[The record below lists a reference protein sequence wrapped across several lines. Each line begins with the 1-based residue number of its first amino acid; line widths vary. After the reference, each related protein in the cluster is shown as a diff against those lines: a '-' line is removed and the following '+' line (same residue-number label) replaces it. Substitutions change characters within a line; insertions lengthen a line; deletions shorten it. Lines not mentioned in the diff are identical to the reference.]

1 MRHLR
6 LWFVV
11 FTGLV
16 ILSLMTGACQSRP
29 APTPTPTKTP
39 TPPAT
44 RAPATLPPT
53 STSAAHPQPTILV
66 ATPTPTPL
74 PPTFTPTPRP
84 ATATPTP
91 IPPTATPAA
100 AVTPSPSA
108 PTPTWAAATPVP
120 LPPRPDNVNPL
131 TGQVVPDPAV
141 LKRRPIHVRIG
152 NDPKIRPQ
160 IGLNQADVIYEE
172 LIDSLMDPQHPEVI
186 HSFMT
191 RITGVFLSQ
200 DPVKVWP
207 VRSARLVSIALARE
221 YHAALVHSGAS
232 DGIRFRL
239 KQARDAGEDFIDLDE
254 YYHPSIFTTHPEYD
268 WRGSKSVNLQ
278 KTRAYLRAHGWEK
291 AVPLRGFYFEETPP
305 SGGQP
310 ATQIV
315 IPYPKC
321 CQVTWK
327 YNAQTGQYERYVRG
341 EPHVDRADGQI
352 IAVSNVVVHF
362 AKHENTDMIEDSAG
376 SRGIRI
382 YLDGEGEAWIFR
394 DGRWY
399 RARWRHTDRYQMTE
413 YLDMDGRPFPFK
425 PGRTWIE
432 FVPLNYDVQVS
443 GGS

>member
-1 MRHLR
+1 MTRAQS
-6 LWFVV
+6 WFLLLIG
-11 FTGLV
+11 TL
-16 ILSLMTGACQSRP
+16 ILALMIGACQSRP
-29 APTPTPTKTP
+29 EPTPTPTKTP
-39 TPPAT
+39 TPVITVAVAT
-44 RAPATLPPT
+44 PTLGPT
-53 STSAAHPQPTILV
+53 HPKPTILV

-74 PPTFTPTPRP
+74 PPTPTPTNTPTTLLP
-84 ATATPTP
+84 TATPT
-91 IPPTATPAA
+91 AQGGQ
-100 AVTPSPSA
+100 
-108 PTPTWAAATPVP
+108 PTPTAVP
-120 LPPRPDNVNPL
+120 SPAPSRPDNVNPL
-131 TGQVVPDPAV
+131 TGLVVPDPAV
-141 LKRRPIHVRIG
+141 LHRRPIHVRIG
-152 NDPKIRPQ
+152 NDVKIRPQ

-191 RITGVFLSQ
+191 RITGVFLSN
-200 DPVKVWP
+200 DPDKVWP

-268 WRGSKSVNLQ
+268 WRGSKSVDLK

-291 AVPLRGFYFEETPP
+291 DVHLRGFYFEDNPP
-305 SGGQP
+305 PGGTS
-310 ATQIV
+310 ASQIV

-321 CQVTWK
+321 CEVTWK
-327 YNAQTGQYERYVRG
+327 YNAQSGQYERYVRG
-341 EPHVDRADGQI
+341 KPHVDRADNHI
-352 IAVSNVVVHF
+352 IAVSNVVIHF

-432 FVPLNYDVQVS
+432 FVPLDYDVSVN
-443 GGS
+443 